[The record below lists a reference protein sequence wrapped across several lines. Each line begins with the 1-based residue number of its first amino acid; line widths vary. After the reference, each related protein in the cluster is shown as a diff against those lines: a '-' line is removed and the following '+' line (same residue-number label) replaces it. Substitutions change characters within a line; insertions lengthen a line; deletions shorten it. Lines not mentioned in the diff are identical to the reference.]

1 MRRMRNVLAVAVLTA
16 MWGVGAAAWAA
27 LPPRDPSAFYP
38 WPRAEQL
45 VLDGTWDLAWTD
57 PPAEIAL
64 PKQLDRLAWF
74 TATVPGEVHWALHR
88 AGKAPHPYVGLNAK
102 SLRWVEDKT
111 WWYRKRF
118 TVPAAIARCPHANLV
133 MEGVDYYGH
142 YWLNGRYLGH
152 SEGALGAVVLPAT
165 GLRAD
170 GENELIVR
178 VDCGGYKLG
187 KQGGAPAASL
197 VKSELWSGW
206 RLGATDLITIGIWQP
221 VRLVA
226 CPRPC
231 LDRPFLHTLSAD
243 EQQARVRAMVE
254 ISAEETD
261 TAVYQ
266 VQVTLRGRG
275 FTAAPIQ
282 ATATV
287 DLSRRPGTWST
298 GPGYFLWK
306 PKQGTTRHDAPH
318 RTVLVPLELTVP
330 RPRLWWPN
338 QLGDQPLYEAE
349 FLLSRDGHRLDRIV
363 TPLGIRTVTLEHG
376 PQPAQSYESRG
387 WLFRVNGR
395 PLFVKGTNWM
405 PIDALADVTPEQ
417 YEWALSLARDAGI
430 QMIRIW
436 GGGTLEPEAFY
447 ELCDRY
453 GIMVWQD
460 FPLTCAWRAEKIN
473 RQVWRDTVMWT
484 IFRLRN
490 HPSLVFWCGGN
501 ELAADDPA
509 NADLLFI
516 LNRYVNLLDG
526 TRPLM
531 GASPDDGDLH
541 DYPQWDATW
550 AYRSPLVD
558 GPFVSEWGSHGMP
571 SIQTYRETV
580 SPREAAGQIGPTLQ
594 KMNRRLME
602 EQYPE
607 ITNHWVEFDPS
618 RLPQMLSRGS
628 AFDELKAINLERF
641 SDAVNCGAGEYD
653 KYSAEAARGAYP
665 RCTGLLFW
673 VWKRPWPTV
682 GIQLCDG
689 LGQPLATYYDV
700 KRAFAPVWPCVVP
713 PYLNYAP
720 GDAVALPTAVLSDFR
735 GPVRPQCRLTA
746 RLLAP
751 DLSVRQQWDSTATI
765 DVQPGPARVAGPTL
779 NFQVPQDF
787 ARRFF
792 FVIAELADAQ
802 GRLLARNVYPLRCP
816 PQLEDAAF
824 RAKYRATP
832 RPGLT
837 LDQGPWLRP
846 QVEQTPTTLACRVLA
861 ATRDGERR
869 GRLRVE
875 VRNTGTRP
883 AVMAGVHVAGR
894 VRYVADDA
902 YFWLEA
908 GESRVLNLRL
918 RLEPDDKTSA
928 WQVAARAWNVAQ
940 EAAATVRPEKT
951 P

>member
-1 MRRMRNVLAVAVLTA
+1 MVCAI
-16 MWGVGAAAWAA
+16 WAA
-27 LPPRDPSAFYP
+27 GSLAQAARPPRDPAAYYP

-45 VLDGTWDLAWTD
+45 SLDGTWDLAWTD
-57 PPAEIAL
+57 PPQEVAL
-64 PKQLDRLAWF
+64 PANLDRLEWF
-74 TATVPGEVHWALHR
+74 PATVPGEVHWALHR

-102 SLRWVEDKT
+102 SLRWVEDKS

-118 TVPAAIARCPHANLV
+118 TAPAAMARCRNVNLV
-133 MEGVDYYGH
+133 MEGVDYYAH
-142 YWLNGRYLGH
+142 YWLNGRYLGR
-152 SEGALGAVVLPAT
+152 SEGALGAVVLPAK

-170 GENELIVR
+170 GENELVIR

-206 RLGATDLITIGIWQP
+206 RLGAADLITVGIWQP

-231 LDRPFLHTLSAD
+231 LDRPFVQTLSAD
-243 EQQARVRAMVE
+243 DQRAQLRTVVE
-254 ISAEETD
+254 ISADEAEQRD

-275 FTAAPIQ
+275 FAVTPIR

-306 PKQGTTRHDAPH
+306 PKEGTTRHDAPH

-330 RPRLWWPN
+330 QPRRWWPN
-338 QLGDQPLYEAE
+338 QLGEQPQYEAE
-349 FLLSRDGHRLDRIV
+349 FVLSKDGRRLDRIV
-363 TPLGIRTVTLEHG
+363 TPFGIRTIVLEQG

-395 PLFVKGTNWM
+395 PMFVKGTNWM
-405 PIDALADVTPEQ
+405 PIDALADATPEH
-417 YEWALSLARDAGI
+417 YEWSLSLARDAGI

-490 HPSLVFWCGGN
+490 HPSLAFWCGGN
-501 ELAADDPA
+501 EFAADDPT
-509 NADLLFI
+509 NADLVFMLY
-516 LNRYVNLLDG
+516 RYVSLLDG
-526 TRPLM
+526 SRPVM

-550 AYRSPLVD
+550 AYQSPLVD

-571 SIQTYRETV
+571 SVQTYRETV
-580 SPREAAGQIGPTLQ
+580 NPREATGLIGPTLL
-594 KMNRRLME
+594 KMNKRLME

-607 ITNHWVEFDPS
+607 ITNHWVEFEPG

-628 AFDELKAINLERF
+628 AFDELKAVNLERF
-641 SDAVNCGAGEYD
+641 SDAVNCGAAEYD

-665 RCTGLLFW
+665 RCSGLLFW

-682 GIQLCDG
+682 GIQICDG
-689 LGQPLATYYDV
+689 LGQPLPEYYDI
-700 KRAFAPVWPCVVP
+700 KRAFSQAWPCLVP
-713 PYLNYAP
+713 PHLNYAP
-720 GDAVALPTAVLSDFR
+720 GEAVSMRSLVLGDFCGQPR
-735 GPVRPQCRLTA
+735 HACRLSA
-746 RLLAP
+746 RLVGP
-751 DLSVRQQWDSTATI
+751 DLAVRQRWNELATV
-765 DVQPGPARVAGPTL
+765 DVSGRPEPVAGPTL

-802 GRLLARNVYPLRCP
+802 GRPVARNVYPLRCP
-816 PQLEDAAF
+816 PQFEDAAF
-824 RAKYRATP
+824 RAKYRVGP

-846 QVEQTPTTLACRVLA
+846 QVSQHPTTLACKVLA
-861 ATRDGERR
+861 ATRDSDCR
-869 GRLRVE
+869 GRLRAE
-875 VRNTGTRP
+875 IRNTGSRP
-883 AVMAGVHVAGR
+883 AVMAALHVGGR
-894 VRYVADDA
+894 LRYVADDA
-902 YFWLEA
+902 YFWLEP

-918 RLEPDDKTSA
+918 RLEPDDKTSE
-928 WQVAARAWNVAQ
+928 WRVAARAWNVAQ
-940 EAAATVRPEKT
+940 EAAVTVRPQTDSSNKHT